1 MIQDK
6 MLAEIQELK
15 LSGYTLQEVYDL
27 LKSRHTKVP
36 TIKTVRKYY
45 NMNDAPDDN
54 HSKLKKPLAFDV
66 EPFKET
72 IIEVMANNPRCKM
85 SSVYDV
91 LIEK

>member
-45 NMNDAPDDN
+45 NMNDAPNDNQGYGAADDP
-54 HSKLKKPLAFDV
+54 LDKKVTQRNQAYVGTVGGSNLQAIP
-66 EPFKET
+66 
-72 IIEVMANNPRCKM
+72 
-85 SSVYDV
+85 
-91 LIEK
+91 